1 MSGIF
6 IFVYRKA
13 AYTENTYTWLPGA
26 YSGRT
31 EEALSGQETS
41 GCQCLQKEKE
51 VRAAPSL
58 ALRKG
63 APESVSNAHLR
74 GKTMKIAMLGGAG
87 FVGSHLTQAYLHAG
101 HDVFVIDNLVHG
113 AREAVDPRA
122 RFYHLD
128 IRDGKLQ
135 AVLQAERPDIVSYH
149 AVQRERTLPCEGSLI
164 DADVHIRGLLNVLD
178 GCVNAQVTKLIF
190 ASGGNSLYRRHALQS
205 SASDLPVH
213 EDVEVHPQRPQD
225 ISKIA
230 GEWYVRYYTRQYRLP
245 HLILRYA
252 DIYGEMDAVRA
263 WHPLTALLA
272 QLMYRRRPIIR
283 GTDRNVRDHIFIDDV
298 VRANLAAL
306 ERGYNETLH
315 ISSARGYTLKQ
326 FYRAATRALQSDIL
340 PVYAS
345 LSPTEPDAMIL
356 DNRRASLVLGWQPEV
371 DFLAGVDLAV
381 ERFCGSPVTVSGGPL
396 TLERLELRELPAR
409 ATALV

>member
-1 MSGIF
+1 M
-6 IFVYRKA
+6 
-13 AYTENTYTWLPGA
+13 T
-26 YSGRT
+26 
-31 EEALSGQETS
+31 GQVMG
-41 GCQCLQKEKE
+41 GCQRLQKERE
-51 VRAAPSL
+51 VRADPSF
-58 ALRKG
+58 ALREG
-63 APESVSNAHLR
+63 ALESVSNVHLR

-113 AREAVDPRA
+113 AREAVHPQA

-178 GCVNAQVTKLIF
+178 GCVNAQVAKLIF
-190 ASGGNSLYRRHALQS
+190 ASGGNSLYRRHALLS
-205 SASDLPVH
+205 SESDLPVR

-252 DIYGEMDAVRA
+252 DIYGEIDAVRA

-272 QLMYRRRPIIR
+272 QLTYRRRPIIR

-306 ERGYNETLH
+306 ERGHNETLH
-315 ISSARGYTLKQ
+315 ISSAQGHTLRQ
-326 FYRAATRALQSDIL
+326 FYRAATRALHSDIL

-345 LSPTEPDAMIL
+345 LSPGEPDAMIL
-356 DNRRASLVLGWQPEV
+356 DNRRALLVLGWQPEV
-371 DFLAGVDLAV
+371 DFLAGVSLAV
-381 ERFCGSPVTVSGGPL
+381 ERFCGKPAAAHTGPFA
-396 TLERLELRELPAR
+396 LERLDLRELPAR
-409 ATALV
+409 SAALV